1 MTNRAAQP
9 DDVEDYSK
17 LPPDTQVRV
26 FKSWKRAVGY
36 SSLGLNEQRRLLAAH
51 MGLPINKAVPLMG
64 KIRTYAELHKMGWP
78 QYYAPDAPTSPD
90 TPEKVTS
97 ENQDAAKDEP
107 RMGAH
112 IAHLKTRI
120 AELEERAE
128 LIPQLQQA
136 LAQTQQALTLLLAQP
151 HNVYA
156 SATLPHQLATL
167 SAWADN
173 LPADTQVTAQ
183 AVATHMGLPLDAAKD
198 RYMQLQTLAS

>member
-64 KIRTYAELHKMGWP
+64 KIRTYAEQNDMGWP
-78 QYYAPDAPTSPD
+78 QYFSADAPVPIKTGKS
-90 TPEKVTS
+90 K
-97 ENQDAAKDEP
+97 QA
-107 RMGAH
+107 RAH
-112 IAHLKTRI
+112 TA
-120 AELEERAE
+120 
-128 LIPQLQQA
+128 QLQA
-136 LAQTQQALTLLLAQP
+136 HADDIAAMTQTINRMQQSLTLLLAQP
-151 HNVYA
+151 HHIYA
-156 SATLPHQLATL
+156 TATPEHQLATL

-198 RYMQLQTLAS
+198 RYMQLQNLTS